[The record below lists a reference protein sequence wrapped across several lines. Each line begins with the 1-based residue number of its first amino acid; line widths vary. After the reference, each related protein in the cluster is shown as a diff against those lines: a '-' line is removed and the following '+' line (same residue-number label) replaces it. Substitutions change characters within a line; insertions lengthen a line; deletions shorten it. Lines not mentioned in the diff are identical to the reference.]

1 MRTMAQ
7 EISSPIA
14 LRNCSKEVGG
24 GGRYICDFGEGGM
37 CSQAYISAE
46 GPCWSQRADVSIKDF
61 NAFLDL
67 RSCKNVGS

>member
-24 GGRYICDFGEGGM
+24 GVGIYVILVKEVCAAKHTSRQKVPAGHKEQM
-37 CSQAYISAE
+37 SPSRISML
-46 GPCWSQRADVSIKDF
+46 F
-61 NAFLDL
+61 
-67 RSCKNVGS
+67 